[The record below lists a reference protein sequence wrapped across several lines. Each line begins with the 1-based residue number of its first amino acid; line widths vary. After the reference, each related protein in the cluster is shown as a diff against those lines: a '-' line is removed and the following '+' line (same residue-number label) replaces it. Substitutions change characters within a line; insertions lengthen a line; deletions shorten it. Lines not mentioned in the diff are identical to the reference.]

1 MAQKS
6 NAKGEGDN
14 NAERHRIDHWLKL
27 CCVYK
32 QRAEATKAC
41 ESGHVRLNGSRAKP
55 SAALREN
62 DVIEIKGSER
72 ERKLVVLEF
81 PSGSISKEQAC
92 TMYRDESPEPAP
104 RNSEESWMQAALR
117 AAPKRDRG
125 TGRPTKRD
133 RRVSEK
139 FRGD

>member
-1 MAQKS
+1 MADKPNS
-6 NAKGEGDN
+6 NQG

-32 QRAEATKAC
+32 QRAEATRAC
-41 ESGHVRLNGSRAKP
+41 ESGHVRLNGTRAKP
-55 SAALREN
+55 SSALKES

-72 ERKLVVLEF
+72 ERKLVVLDF
-81 PSGSISKEQAC
+81 PAGSISKELAR

-104 RNSEESWMQAALR
+104 RNSEEDWMRAALK
-117 AAPKRDRG
+117 AAPRRDKG
-125 TGRPTKRD
+125 AGRPTKRD
-133 RRVSEK
+133 RREGEK